1 MGVRHQDMTGRGAIH
16 PFAFVGATDPALDAD
31 NAVGPYKGWLDT
43 TNPSVPVLRVRN
55 AANDAW
61 LTVTGGGGGGG
72 FGSVQFIPL
81 DHVINAAPALDFIAD
96 FGYPSITEK
105 VIIP

>member
-55 AANDAW
+55 GTNDAW
-61 LTVTGGGGGGG
+61 LTIGSGGGGGG
-72 FGSVQFIPL
+72 FGSINPIAL
-81 DHVINAAPALDFIAD
+81 DHVINDGVDLSFMGAFPDM
-96 FGYPSITEK
+96 TE
-105 VIIP
+105 VTTV